1 MDKAWLKWWPQGVP
15 FSINYPVIPLYDF
28 LGNSARKYPN
38 RTALVFYGN
47 HISYVSLGE
56 AASRFASALQS
67 FGVKKGDRVALMLP
81 NIPQFI
87 ISYYGALM
95 AGGTVIALNPLSEE
109 AEIGR
114 EIADSGAET
123 VIVLDRFL
131 QKTETAK
138 EKTPAKNIVATKG
151 EAYLPRSLKFLSGLR
166 REKYSTKGFP
176 LLETLVKEH
185 PPLTEAVEIDPLE
198 DLAVIQYTGGTT
210 GTPKGVMLTHYN
222 LVANALQTY
231 HWLRGWGHSHR
242 PQLSGY
248 PVVLAAVPFFHIYG
262 MTVAMN
268 EAIQS
273 GSTMVLLPQPEAGAM
288 LKAIERYRVTHLP
301 AIPSMYRAILEHPDL
316 KRRDLRSL
324 AYCVSGGDPI
334 DMETVEQFTEAT
346 GAGFFEGYGLT
357 EAGPVTHCTT
367 LEMGALKKGSI
378 GIPFPDTEA
387 RIVDIQTGEE
397 ELPADGEGELVLR
410 GPQVM
415 KGYLGMPHET
425 ARALRD
431 GWLYTGDVAKMDG
444 EGLFYI
450 VDRKQDRIVTRGHTV
465 WPTKVEEV
473 LLQHPAVE
481 AAVVVGVADP
491 MRCATD
497 LRALV
502 VLKDRAQVGL
512 KSEDLMGFCRER
524 LEAYQ
529 MPESIEIV
537 DELPRTALGKVSR
550 RTVRERLED
559 QALQSRRA

>member
-1 MDKAWLKWWPQGVP
+1 MDKTWLKWWPQGVP

-28 LGNSARKYPN
+28 LRNSARKYPN
-38 RTALVFYGN
+38 RTALIFYGN
-47 HISYVSLGE
+47 HISYASLGE

-81 NIPQFI
+81 NVPQFT

-95 AGGTVIALNPLSEE
+95 AGGTAVALNPLSEE

-114 EIADSGAET
+114 ELVDSGSET

-131 QKTETAK
+131 QKAEAGHVK
-138 EKTPAKNIVATKG
+138 HIVATKG
-151 EAYLPRSLKFLSGLR
+151 EAYLPRRLKLLSSLRG
-166 REKYSTKGFP
+166 EKYAIRGFP
-176 LLETLVKEH
+176 RLEALVKEH
-185 PPLTEAVEIDPLE
+185 PPLTEVVEVDPLE

-268 EAIQS
+268 EAIHS

-288 LKAIERYRVTHLP
+288 LKAIERYKVTHLP
-301 AIPSMYRAILEHPDL
+301 TIPSMYRAVLEHPDL
-316 KRRDLRSL
+316 KRRNLNSL
-324 AYCVSGGDPI
+324 AYCVSGGDPV
-334 DMETVEQFTEAT
+334 DAETVQRFTKAT

-397 ELPADGEGELVLR
+397 ELPAGREGELVLR

-415 KGYLGMPHET
+415 KGYLGMPEET
-425 ARALRD
+425 ARVLRD
-431 GWLYTGDVAKMDG
+431 GWLYTGDVATMDE

-450 VDRKQDRIVTRGHTV
+450 VDRKQDRIIARGHTV

-502 VLKDRAQVGL
+502 VLKDGAQVGL
-512 KSEDLMGFCRER
+512 SEDLMRFCRER

-559 QALQSRRA
+559 QALQSRRGSG